1 MKTGHKILCLSS
13 KQHTFRMEL
22 DKNEANVVNKAIRFW
37 EESSKITPELA
48 GELRGSYKLRNANV
62 DAITSYALISAISCG
77 LLAFGALVM
86 DEKWIEILRKKW
98 GFSETI
104 VGVGFT
110 LLALLF
116 VVLARRRKT
125 RFPGYQATKET
136 YNITIILTVGI
147 AITYWTRSF
156 ANFDGNYAF
165 PLLLATIAYGVI
177 AVLLD
182 SKLLWIVMLIA
193 LSGWWGAQTH
203 FWSGG
208 SFRFAGMNYPL
219 RMTIFGLAIWSM
231 SWLIGRIKYF
241 NFFTNTTYTIGLF
254 LFLLAAWT
262 LSIFGNY
269 DDLAGWKVIKQG
281 HFWYWAAGFTVL
293 LGALIAYAFQNK
305 NDTLRDL
312 SLVFFLVNIY
322 TRYFEYFW
330 DRTNKGIFFAILA
343 LSFWLVGRKAE
354 QWRAKEHELDKTK
367 LK

>member
-1 MKTGHKILCLSS
+1 
-13 KQHTFRMEL
+13 MEL

-37 EESSKITPELA
+37 EESSKITPEL
-48 GELRGSYKLRNANV
+48 GEQLRGSYHLRNANV

-86 DEKWIEILRKKW
+86 DEKWIEVLRKKW

-110 LLALLF
+110 LLVLVF
-116 VVLARRRKT
+116 VVLAKRRKVKY
-125 RFPGYQATKET
+125 PDSQGNNEI
-136 YNITIILTVGI
+136 YNIAIILTVGI

-165 PLLLATIAYGVI
+165 PLLLAAISYGV
-177 AVLLD
+177 AGVLLD
-182 SKLLWIVMLIA
+182 SKLLWVVMLIA
-193 LSGWWGAQTH
+193 LSGWWGAQAH

-219 RMTIFGLAIWSM
+219 RMTVFGLVIWLT
-231 SWLIGRIKYF
+231 SWLIGRLKYLR
-241 NFFTNTTYTIGLF
+241 FFSRSTYTIGLF

-269 DDLAGWKVIKQG
+269 DDLTGWKVIKQG
-281 HFWYWAAGFTVL
+281 HFWHWAAGFTVL
-293 LGALIAYAFQNK
+293 LGILITYAFQHK
-305 NDTLRDL
+305 NDTLRDM
-312 SLVFFLVNIY
+312 SLVFFLLNIY

-330 DRTNKGIFFAILA
+330 DRTNKGIFFAVLA
-343 LSFWLVGRKAE
+343 LSFWFVGRKAE
-354 QWRAKEHELDKTK
+354 QWKNKVRK
-367 LK
+367 LEKLNTPK